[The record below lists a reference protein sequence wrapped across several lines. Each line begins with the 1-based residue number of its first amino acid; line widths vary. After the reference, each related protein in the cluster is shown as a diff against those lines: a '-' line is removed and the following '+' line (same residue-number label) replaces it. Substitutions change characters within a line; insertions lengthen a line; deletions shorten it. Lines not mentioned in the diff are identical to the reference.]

1 MPEVFAGSNTVL
13 MMNGRKHPLAGF
25 LTLSLLENTF
35 VRMQTGTVFQ
45 MKDKLIASI
54 RDLFNNSRFTIHKI
68 IPLLNKDKALTWHT
82 VQSQMG
88 TVLGFYLSPAEAAKE
103 AKKPADKAPAN
114 SLALGAVQQKPAA
127 QSPPHS
133 DGGAR
138 MGVR

>member
-35 VRMQTGTVFQ
+35 VRMPPGTVFQ
-45 MKDKLIASI
+45 MKDNI
-54 RDLFNNSRFTIHKI
+54 RDLFNDLRFTIHKI
-68 IPLLNKDKALTWHT
+68 IPLLNKDKALTCHAF
-82 VQSQMG
+82 QSQMD

-114 SLALGAVQQKPAA
+114 SLALGAVQQKTAA
-127 QSPPHS
+127 PSPPHS

>member
-13 MMNGRKHPLAGF
+13 MLNGRKHPLAGF

-35 VRMQTGTVFQ
+35 VRMPPGTVFQ
-45 MKDKLIASI
+45 MKDNI
-54 RDLFNNSRFTIHKI
+54 RDLFNDLRFTIHKI

-82 VQSQMG
+82 
-88 TVLGFYLSPAEAAKE
+88 E

-114 SLALGAVQQKPAA
+114 SLALGAVQRKPAA
-127 QSPPHS
+127 PSPR
-133 DGGAR
+133 GAR